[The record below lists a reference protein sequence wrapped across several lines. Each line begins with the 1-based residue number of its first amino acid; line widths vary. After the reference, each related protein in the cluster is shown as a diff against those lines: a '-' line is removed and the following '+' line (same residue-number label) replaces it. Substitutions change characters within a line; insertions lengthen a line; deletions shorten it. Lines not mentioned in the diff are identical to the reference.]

1 MVGRAVRG
9 GDMNARSGWRVQCT
23 NRRVVHTGGMD
34 SGLDKYLAI
43 VQTAAVLVAVGGL
56 IVALT
61 IASKDRR
68 NANESALRDRELA
81 RWEAERRHRLD
92 LLVRLSTNLNKGG
105 STNAS
110 ERQWMGA
117 EAAALTT
124 ALGPEV
130 IPQLFAQRGDM
141 EDARAEIEAIDPQEW
156 NWAQRA
162 ASVDIALHD
171 LATEPTPAL

>member
-1 MVGRAVRG
+1 MSRA
-9 GDMNARSGWRVQCT
+9 SQ
-23 NRRVVHTGGMD
+23 TGAMD
-34 SGLDKYLAI
+34 SGLETYLAV

-68 NANESALRDRELA
+68 NANESARLDRELA

-105 STNAS
+105 STDAS

-124 ALGPEV
+124 ALGPDV
-130 IPQLFAQRGDM
+130 IPELFAQRGDI
-141 EDARAEIEAIDPQEW
+141 ETARTELAGVDPRDW
-156 NWAQRA
+156 SWAQRA
-162 ASVDIALHD
+162 ASVDLALRD
-171 LATEPTPAL
+171 LAAETPPTA

>member
-1 MVGRAVRG
+1 ME
-9 GDMNARSGWRVQCT
+9 
-23 NRRVVHTGGMD
+23 
-34 SGLDKYLAI
+34 SGLDKYLAV
-43 VQTAAVLVAVGGL
+43 VQTATVLVAVGGL

-68 NANESALRDRELA
+68 NANESALRDRKLA
-81 RWEAERRHRLD
+81 RWEAERRYRLD

-105 STNAS
+105 STDAT

-130 IPQLFAQRGDM
+130 IPNLFAQRGDI
-141 EDARAEIEAIDPQEW
+141 EEARTEIASLDPKDW

-162 ASVDIALHD
+162 ASVDIAMYD
-171 LATEPTPAL
+171 LAKEPPPLL